1 MYHLPRYER
10 AQVATLVDR
19 LRRKP
24 PERIFALFGPRQS
37 GKTTIVDQALAR
49 LRGETKRE
57 TLYCA
62 ADAPDAPGGGREATS
77 SPRGTLPEPLGAD
90 WVVRRWNEA
99 RVRAERSGGCVLV
112 FDEIQEIPLWSTV
125 VKGLWDEDRGLHP
138 RPHVVILGSAPLSV
152 QSGLAE
158 SLAGRF
164 APLPVHHWSFREM
177 AEAFGFDLQRYLYFG
192 SYPGAAGLAVEG
204 AEDEWRMVVLD
215 GCLRPTIERD
225 ILALTRVDKPALMK
239 RLFEMSAEYSGQIVS
254 FTKLVGHLQ
263 DAGNTTTLA
272 RYLDLLEAAGLVAGL
287 SGYTTQSLHRR
298 SSPKLLALNPALLT
312 SVSRFNF
319 RDALADRSFWGRVVE
334 SAVGAHLFQ
343 TRSPSTR
350 LYYWRYKN
358 AEVDLVL
365 EQGRHLLA
373 IEVKSG
379 PYRGAHTGLAAFRAK
394 YRHARPLLVG
404 EGGVP
409 ITEFLSEPAEHW
421 LTWKRD

>member
-1 MYHLPRYER
+1 MVRYER
-10 AQVATLVDR
+10 AQVVTLVER
-19 LRRKP
+19 LLREP
-24 PERIFALFGPRQS
+24 PARIFVLFGPRQS

-62 ADAPDAPGGGREATS
+62 TDATEEAAPGGADDATAT
-77 SPRGTLPEPLGAD
+77 PGWTRQEPLGAD
-90 WVVRRWNEA
+90 WIIRHWNEA
-99 RVRAERSGGCVLV
+99 RARAERSGGCVLV
-112 FDEIQEIPLWSTV
+112 FDEIQEIPRWSTV
-125 VKGLWDEDRGLHP
+125 VKGLWDADRGLRP

-152 QSGLAE
+152 QSGLTE

-164 APLPVHHWSFREM
+164 APVPVHHWSFREM

-204 AEDEWRMVVLD
+204 AEDEWRMAVLD

-272 RYLDLLEAAGLVAGL
+272 RYLDLLEAAGLATGL
-287 SGYTTQSLHRR
+287 SGYATQPLHRR
-298 SSPKLLALNPALLT
+298 SSPKLLVLNPALLT
-312 SVSRFNF
+312 AVSRFNF

-343 TRSPSTR
+343 TRSRSTR
-350 LYYWRYKN
+350 LYYWRREN
-358 AEVDLVL
+358 AEVDFVL
-365 EQGRHLLA
+365 EQGPHLLA

-379 PYRGAHTGLAAFRAK
+379 AYRGAHTGLAAFRAL
-394 YRHARPLLVG
+394 YPDARSLLVG

-421 LTWKRD
+421 LTGKWE